1 LSNLCRGRP
10 LPEFEQVKR
19 AIPTLSRVIQEEND
33 AEVLTDAAWAMS
45 YLSDGDENRIQLVV
59 DTGIIPSL
67 VKHLDNPFLSILIP
81 ILRTLGNI
89 VTGNEEQTNQVLRVP
104 AVVQKLFK
112 LLGREKK
119 AVRREACWALS
130 NITAGTP
137 QQIQCVI
144 DDKENIAM
152 LITLAS
158 SDITEV
164 KREAAWVLSNA
175 TNHGTAEQ
183 VNSLVEN
190 GVIDCFVGLLDCP
203 DSKTVIVVLEGI
215 NNILTMGAEVAKQF
229 RRENPFLAELETK
242 GAVPKIE
249 KLQEHPSHE
258 VYTKALKILENH
270 FELEDVI

>member
-1 LSNLCRGRP
+1 
-10 LPEFEQVKR
+10 
-19 AIPTLSRVIQEEND
+19 
-33 AEVLTDAAWAMS
+33 M
-45 YLSDGDENRIQLVV
+45 
-59 DTGIIPSL
+59 
-67 VKHLDNPFLSILIP
+67 HLDNPFLSILIP

-89 VTGNEEQTNQVLRVP
+89 VTGNEEQTNNVLQVP
-104 AVVQKLFK
+104 GVVQKLFK
-112 LLGREKK
+112 LLNRDKK

-137 QQIQCVI
+137 EQIQTVI
-144 DDKENIAM
+144 ENRENIAL

-164 KREAAWVLSNA
+164 RREAAWVLSNA
-175 TNHGTAEQ
+175 TNHGEPQQ
-183 VNSLVEN
+183 VAHLVEN
-190 GVIDCFVGLLDCP
+190 GVIDLFVSLLDCS

-215 NNILTMGAEVAKQF
+215 NNILNTGGEIAKQT
-229 RRENPFLAELETK
+229 RGDNPFMAELESK